1 MKTGERPLLTSEA
14 CAPRP
19 ITLVVFAP
27 FDGDDTLS
35 RYPDDQTETV
45 KQHPLVLAL
54 AEVADAGVNVCAL
67 IDRADDE
74 SWRIDIPAGGDSCFT
89 SMWKQRMSSPR
100 SLAGLLA
107 HAMQQHQGS
116 AVVLSMEGHGAGY
129 LPEID
134 TAKLAQTQLP
144 KVNGERVYW
153 VQRPDDEGGAAIWD
167 RKGDSPPLPMN
178 ELLLPDG
185 RTPGADYPMSTWG
198 MGWALG
204 EARRRRGGGE
214 KADKI
219 AVVHFNNCFNFS
231 TELLHTIAPHA
242 EYATGYSNYNF
253 FTAGRSYPAVFR
265 NAQTQRS
272 LSAEAL
278 ARALCEGN
286 RDELKKLTRPHP
298 TVGGMVQLHR
308 MAAIAD
314 AVDKLAKALIAAL
327 PAQRPEIAKAILA
340 AQQFDADSSFVLE
353 TPDSLT
359 DLASLAF
366 ALHHAPLGNAVKA
379 AAQTLGATLS
389 KIKVYGDNAKPWIEP
404 TVQWD
409 FSSDQLAMNIYLPDP
424 DLSGTLDWRAPY
436 YFNTQPGAL
445 PAQPEV
451 VDFLRNTA
459 WVDFILAYLKG
470 VRFAGLRSP
479 VIPTFPLADQTDD
492 NCKPC

>member
-1 MKTGERPLLTSEA
+1 MTTEARPLLTSEG
-14 CAPRP
+14 CEPRP

-27 FDGDDTLS
+27 FGSDDTLS
-35 RYPDDQTETV
+35 RYPDDLTDNV

-54 AEVADAGVNVCAL
+54 AEVAAAGVNVCAL
-67 IDRADDE
+67 VDRTDDD
-74 SWRIDIPAGGDSCFT
+74 SWRIDIPAGGEPCFT

-100 SLAGLLA
+100 SLAGLLT
-107 HAMQQHQGS
+107 HAMRQHPRT
-116 AVVLSMEGHGAGY
+116 AIVLSMEGHGAGY

-134 TAKLAQTQLP
+134 TTKLAQIQLP
-144 KVNGERVYW
+144 KVNGEHVYW

-167 RKGDSPPLPMN
+167 RKGDSPPLPMD

-185 RTPGADYPMSTWG
+185 RVPGTEIPMSTWG
-198 MGWALG
+198 LGWALE
-204 EARRRRGGGE
+204 EARRRAGG
-214 KADKI
+214 KPADKL

-265 NAQTQRS
+265 NAQAQRA

-286 RDELKKLTRPHP
+286 RDELAALTRPHP

-308 MAAIAD
+308 LAAIAD

-327 PAQRPEIAKAILA
+327 PAQRPEIAKAIHE

-366 ALHHAPLGNAVKA
+366 ALYQAPLANGVKA
-379 AAQTLGATLS
+379 AAKTLGESLG
-389 KIKVYGDNAKPWIEP
+389 KIKVYGENAKPWIEP

-436 YFNTQPGAL
+436 YFNKLPGAL
-445 PAQPEV
+445 AAQPQV

-470 VRFAGLRSP
+470 VRFAGLRAPSIPSFP
-479 VIPTFPLADQTDD
+479 VADKPGDY
-492 NCKPC
+492 CKPC

>member
-1 MKTGERPLLTSEA
+1 MNTEARPLLTSQGCE
-14 CAPRP
+14 PRP

-35 RYPDDQTETV
+35 RYPDDLTNDV

-54 AEVADAGVNVCAL
+54 TEVAAAGVNVCAL
-67 IDRADDE
+67 VDRADDD
-74 SWRIDIPAGGDSCFT
+74 SWRIDIPAGGEPCFT

-100 SLAGLLA
+100 SLAGLLE
-107 HAMQQHQGS
+107 HAMRQHQRS
-116 AVVLSMEGHGAGY
+116 AIVLSMEGHGAGY

-134 TAKLAQTQLP
+134 TAKLAKTQLP

-178 ELLLPDG
+178 ETLLPDG
-185 RTPGADYPMSTWG
+185 RMPGADFPMSTWG
-198 MGWALG
+198 IGWALA
-204 EARRRRGGGE
+204 EARRRVGG
-214 KADKI
+214 KQADKI

-253 FTAGRSYPAVFR
+253 FTAGRSYPDVFR
-265 NAQTQRS
+265 SAQEQGA

-286 RDELKKLTRPHP
+286 RAALAALARPHP
-298 TVGGMVQLHR
+298 TVGGMVQLQR
-308 MAAIAD
+308 LPAIAD

-327 PAQRPEIAKAILA
+327 PTQRPEIAKAIRK
-340 AQQFDADSSFVLE
+340 AQQFDADASFALE
-353 TPDSLT
+353 VPDSLT

-366 ALHHAPLGNAVKA
+366 RLYEAPLSNAVKA
-379 AAQTLGATLS
+379 AAQTLGQTLG
-389 KIKVYGDNAKPWIEP
+389 KIKVYGDKAKPWVDP
-404 TVQWD
+404 TVLWD
-409 FSSDQLAMNIYLPDP
+409 FSSNELAMNIYLPDP

-436 YFNTQPGAL
+436 YFNKQPGAL

-451 VDFLRNTA
+451 IDFLRNTA

-479 VIPTFPLADQTDD
+479 VIPTFPLADKPGDY
-492 NCKPC
+492 CKPC

>member
-1 MKTGERPLLTSEA
+1 MTIESRPLLTSEG
-14 CAPRP
+14 CEPRP
-19 ITLVVFAP
+19 LTLVVFAP
-27 FDGDDTLS
+27 FGGDDTLS
-35 RYPDDQTETV
+35 RYPDDLTTDV
-45 KQHPLVLAL
+45 KQHPLVVAL
-54 AEVADAGVNVCAL
+54 TEVAAAGVNVCAL
-67 IDRADDE
+67 VDRADDD
-74 SWRIDIPAGGDSCFT
+74 SWRIDIPAGSQACFT

-116 AVVLSMEGHGAGY
+116 AIVLSMEGHGAGY

-167 RKGDSPPLPMN
+167 RKGDNPPLTMN
-178 ELLLPDG
+178 ETLLPDG
-185 RTPGADYPMSTWG
+185 RMPGTEAPMSTWG
-198 MGWALG
+198 IGWALA
-204 EARRRRGGGE
+204 EARRRVGGD
-214 KADKI
+214 KADKL

-253 FTAGRSYPAVFR
+253 FTAGRSYPDVFR
-265 NAQTQRS
+265 NAQAQRA
-272 LSAEAL
+272 LNADAL

-286 RDELKKLTRPHP
+286 RDALAALARPHP
-298 TVGGMVQLHR
+298 TVGGMVELHR
-308 MAAIAD
+308 LAAIAD

-327 PAQRPEIAKAILA
+327 PAQRPEIQKAIHA

-353 TPDSLT
+353 TPDTLT

-366 ALHHAPLGNAVKA
+366 ALYQAPLPDAVKA
-379 AAQTLGATLS
+379 AAKTLGDTLG
-389 KIKVYGDNAKPWIEP
+389 KIKVYGENAKPWIEP

-409 FSSDQLAMNIYLPDP
+409 FSSNELAMNIYLPDP

-436 YFNTQPGAL
+436 YFNKQPGAL

-479 VIPTFPLADQTDD
+479 VIPTFPLADKPGDY
-492 NCKPC
+492 CKPC

>member
-1 MKTGERPLLTSEA
+1 MTTEARPLLTSEG

-19 ITLVVFAP
+19 MTLVVFAP
-27 FDGDDTLS
+27 FGGDDTLS
-35 RYPDDQTETV
+35 RYPDDLTDTV
-45 KQHPLVLAL
+45 EKHPLVVAL
-54 AEVADAGVNVCAL
+54 TEVAAAGVNVCAL
-67 IDRADDE
+67 VDRVDDD
-74 SWRIDIPAGGDSCFT
+74 SWRIDIPAGGQPGFT

-100 SLAGLLA
+100 ALASLLE
-107 HAMQQHQGS
+107 HAMKQHRGS
-116 AVVLSMEGHGAGY
+116 AIVLSMEGHGAGY

-134 TAKLAQTQLP
+134 AAKLAKTQLP

-167 RKGDSPPLPMN
+167 RKGDSPPLPMD
-178 ELLLPDG
+178 ETLLPDG
-185 RTPGADYPMSTWG
+185 RLPGTEIPVSTWG
-198 MGWALG
+198 LGWALA
-204 EARRRRGGGE
+204 EARRRCGGD

-231 TELLHTIAPHA
+231 TELLHTIEPHA

-253 FTAGRSYPAVFR
+253 FTAGRSYPEVFR
-265 NAQTQRS
+265 NAQAQGS
-272 LSAEAL
+272 LDAEAL

-286 RDELKKLTRPHP
+286 RDELQKLARPHP
-298 TVGGMVQLHR
+298 TVGGMVPLHR
-308 MAAIAD
+308 MQMIAD
-314 AVDKLAKALIAAL
+314 AVDKLAKALIAEL
-327 PAQRPEIAKAILA
+327 PGKRPEIAKAIRA

-366 ALHHAPLGNAVKA
+366 ELHRAPLPNAVRA
-379 AAQTLGATLS
+379 AAQTLGATLG
-389 KIKVYGDNAKPWIEP
+389 KIKVYGENAKPWIEP

-436 YFNTQPGAL
+436 YMNKQPGAL

-451 VDFLRNTA
+451 VGFLRNTA
-459 WVDFILAYLKG
+459 WVDFILAYLEG
-470 VRFAGLRSP
+470 VRFAGLRAP
-479 VIPTFPLADQTDD
+479 VVPTFPVADRPGDY
-492 NCKPC
+492 CKPC

>member
-1 MKTGERPLLTSEA
+1 MKTDARPLLTSDGCE
-14 CAPRP
+14 PRP

-27 FDGDDTLS
+27 FGDDDTLS
-35 RYPDDQTETV
+35 RYPDDQTDDV

-54 AEVADAGVNVCAL
+54 TEVAAAGVNVCAL
-67 IDRADDE
+67 IDRADDD
-74 SWRIDIPAGGDSCFT
+74 SWRIDIPAGGEPCPT

-100 SLAGLLA
+100 SLAGLLE
-107 HAMQQHQGS
+107 HSMQQHPGS
-116 AVVLSMEGHGAGY
+116 AIVLSMEGHGAGY

-167 RKGDSPPLPMN
+167 RKGDSPPLTMDAV
-178 ELLLPDG
+178 LLPDG

-198 MGWALG
+198 LGWALA
-204 EARRRRGGGE
+204 EARRRVGGDE
-214 KADKI
+214 ADKI

-231 TELLHTIAPHA
+231 TELLHAIMPHA

-253 FTAGRSYPAVFR
+253 FTAGRSYPEVFR
-265 NAQTQRS
+265 NAQTQRT
-272 LSAEAL
+272 LNVEAL

-286 RDELKKLTRPHP
+286 RDELKKLARPHP
-298 TVGGMVQLHR
+298 TVGGVVQLHR
-308 MAAIAD
+308 MEAIAD

-327 PAQRPEIAKAILA
+327 PAQRPEIAKAIHA

-366 ALHHAPLGNAVKA
+366 QLYQAALPNAVKA
-379 AAQTLGATLS
+379 AAKTLGEALG
-389 KIKVYGDNAKPWIEP
+389 KIKVYGENAKPWIEP

-409 FSSDQLAMNIYLPDP
+409 FSSNELAMNIYLPDP

-436 YFNTQPGAL
+436 YFNKQPGAL

-451 VDFLRNTA
+451 VGFLQKTA

-479 VIPTFPLADQTDD
+479 VIPTFPLADQPGDY
-492 NCKPC
+492 CKPC

>member
-1 MKTGERPLLTSEA
+1 MNTDARPLLTSEG
-14 CAPRP
+14 CEPRP
-19 ITLVVFAP
+19 ITLAVFAP
-27 FDGDDTLS
+27 FGGDDTLS
-35 RYPDDQTETV
+35 RYPDDQTKNV
-45 KQHPLVLAL
+45 QDHPLVKAL
-54 AEVADAGVNVCAL
+54 TEVAAAGVNVCAL
-67 IDRADDE
+67 VDRTNDD
-74 SWRIDIPAGGDSCFT
+74 SWRIDIPAGGQACFT

-116 AVVLSMEGHGAGY
+116 AIVLSMEGHGAGY

-144 KVNGERVYW
+144 KVDGERVYW
-153 VQRPDDEGGAAIWD
+153 VQRPDDEGGAVIWD
-167 RKGDSPPLPMN
+167 RKGDSPPLTMDAV
-178 ELLLPDG
+178 LLPDG
-185 RTPGADYPMSTWG
+185 RTPGADYPLSTWG
-198 MGWALG
+198 LGWALE
-204 EARRRRGGGE
+204 EARRRVGGE

-253 FTAGRSYPAVFR
+253 FTAGRSYPDVFR
-265 NAQTQRS
+265 NAQAQRA
-272 LSAEAL
+272 LNAEAL

-286 RDELKKLTRPHP
+286 RDELKKLARPHP

-327 PAQRPEIAKAILA
+327 PAQRPEIAKAIHD

-359 DLASLAF
+359 DLASLAVE
-366 ALHHAPLGNAVKA
+366 LHKAPLGNAVKA
-379 AAQTLGATLS
+379 AAQTLGATLG
-389 KIKVYGDNAKPWIEP
+389 KIKVYGENAKPWIEP
-404 TVQWD
+404 MAQWD

-436 YFNTQPGAL
+436 YFNKEPHAL

-470 VRFAGLRSP
+470 VRFAGLRAP
-479 VIPTFPLADQTDD
+479 VIPTFPLADQPGDY
-492 NCKPC
+492 CKPC